1 MSKQKHLGVFIAAA
15 FIGPGTVT
23 TCTLAGVDFGIELLW
38 ALTISIVITY
48 YFQEIA
54 ARLGWVLNEDLDQ
67 IIMRGIKQPL
77 LRFAVLG
84 LIVSSIFIGN
94 AAYQGGNLS
103 GTLIGLQ
110 LLSDQ
115 SISKTIL
122 MILIGL
128 GVLTMLWNGRFEL
141 IKRLLMLLVVLM
153 GISFLITAIYLGP
166 GILTLLKAAFIPT
179 LKGSNTLMIVA
190 LVGTTVVPYNLFL
203 HTALVK
209 QSRSEI
215 SSHRLLKKDALF
227 SILIGGLISMAIL
240 VTAASAGSE
249 GISSVIDLAAILK
262 PSLGEWSKYI
272 VGFGLFAAGFT
283 SSITAPLAAGLVT
296 ASVFRSNEGAISER
310 FSKFAAI
317 LVFAIGWVVTMV
329 GSAPIEI
336 IKFAQIANGILL
348 PIVAITL
355 FILSRN
361 KSLLGELANT
371 KGQNILGIILVLF
384 TLILG
389 LMGLS
394 KALGLWV

>member
-110 LLSDQ
+110 LLSDE

-153 GISFLITAIYLGP
+153 GISFLFTAIYLGP

-296 ASVFRSNEGAISER
+296 ASVFRSNEGVISER

-394 KALGLWV
+394 KALGL

>member
-23 TCTLAGVDFGIELLW
+23 TCTLVGVDFGIELLW
-38 ALTISIVITY
+38 ALTVSIVITY

-179 LKGSNTLMIVA
+179 FKGSSTLMIVA

-296 ASVFRSNEGAISER
+296 ASVFRSKEGAVSER

-394 KALGLWV
+394 KALNL

>member
-1 MSKQKHLGVFIAAA
+1 
-15 FIGPGTVT
+15 
-23 TCTLAGVDFGIELLW
+23 
-38 ALTISIVITY
+38 
-48 YFQEIA
+48 
-54 ARLGWVLNEDLDQ
+54 
-67 IIMRGIKQPL
+67 
-77 LRFAVLG
+77 
-84 LIVSSIFIGN
+84 
-94 AAYQGGNLS
+94 
-103 GTLIGLQ
+103 
-110 LLSDQ
+110 
-115 SISKTIL
+115 
-122 MILIGL
+122 
-128 GVLTMLWNGRFEL
+128 
-141 IKRLLMLLVVLM
+141 MLLVVLM
-153 GISFLITAIYLGP
+153 GISFLFTAIYLGP
-166 GILTLLKAAFIPT
+166 GILSLLKAAFIPT
-179 LKGSNTLMIVA
+179 FKGSSTLMIVA

-215 SSHRLLKKDALF
+215 SSHRLLKKDALL

-272 VGFGLFAAGFT
+272 VGFGLFAAGLT

-296 ASVFRSNEGAISER
+296 ASVCRSKEGAVSER

-361 KSLLGELANT
+361 KSLLGELVNT
-371 KGQNILGIILVLF
+371 KGQNIQGIILVLF

-394 KALGLWV
+394 KALGL

>member
-54 ARLGWVLNEDLDQ
+54 ARLGWVLDEDLDQ
-67 IIMRGIKQPL
+67 IIMRGIKHPM
-77 LRFAVLG
+77 LRFTVLG

-110 LLSDQ
+110 LLSDE
-115 SISKTIL
+115 SISKTTL

-153 GISFLITAIYLGP
+153 GISFLFTAIYLGP

-179 LKGSNTLMIVA
+179 FKGSNTLMIVA

-240 VTAASAGSE
+240 VTAASAGSQ

-296 ASVFRSNEGAISER
+296 ASVFRSKEDAVSER

-317 LVFAIGWVVTMV
+317 LVFAIGF
-329 GSAPIEI
+329 S
-336 IKFAQIANGILL
+336 
-348 PIVAITL
+348 
-355 FILSRN
+355 
-361 KSLLGELANT
+361 
-371 KGQNILGIILVLF
+371 
-384 TLILG
+384 
-389 LMGLS
+389 
-394 KALGLWV
+394 

>member
-1 MSKQKHLGVFIAAA
+1 MKQKHLGVFIAAA

-54 ARLGWVLNEDLDQ
+54 ARLGWALNEELDQ
-67 IIMRGIKQPL
+67 IIMRGIRLPV
-77 LRFAVLG
+77 LRIVVLG

-103 GTLIGLQ
+103 GTLMGLQ

-115 SISKTIL
+115 EVSKTVL
-122 MILIGL
+122 MIFIGT
-128 GVLTMLWNGRFEL
+128 GVLLMLWNGRFEM

-153 GISFLITAIYLGP
+153 GMSFLFTALYLGP
-166 GILTLLKAAFIPT
+166 GILEILKGAFIPT
-179 LKGSNTLMIVA
+179 FKESNTIMIVA

-209 QSRSEI
+209 KSRSEI
-215 SSHRLLKKDALF
+215 QSHHSLKKDALI

-240 VTAASAGSE
+240 VTAASAGNE
-249 GISSVIDLAAILK
+249 GINSVIDLAAILE

-296 ASVFRSNEGAISER
+296 ASVFRSQEGVVSDR
-310 FSKFAAI
+310 FSRYAAI
-317 LVFAIGWVVTMV
+317 LVFGIGWIVTMA

-336 IKFAQIANGILL
+336 IKFAQITNGMLL

-361 KSLLGELANT
+361 KSLLGELVNT
-371 KGQNILGIILVLF
+371 KGQNLLGFVLVLF

-389 LMGLS
+389 LMGLI
-394 KALGLWV
+394 KALG

>member
-1 MSKQKHLGVFIAAA
+1 MKQKHLGVFIAAA

-48 YFQEIA
+48 YFQEIT
-54 ARLGWVLNEDLDQ
+54 ARLGWALNEELDQ
-67 IIMRGIKQPL
+67 IIMRGIRLPA
-77 LRFAVLG
+77 LRIVVLG

-103 GTLIGLQ
+103 GTLMGLQ

-115 SISKTIL
+115 EVSKTVL
-122 MILIGL
+122 MIFIGT
-128 GVLTMLWNGRFEL
+128 GVLLMLWNGRFEM

-153 GISFLITAIYLGP
+153 GMSFLFTALYLGP
-166 GILTLLKAAFIPT
+166 GILEILKGAFIPT
-179 LKGSNTLMIVA
+179 FKESNTLMIVA

-209 QSRSEI
+209 KSRSEI
-215 SSHRLLKKDALF
+215 QSHHSLKKDALI

-240 VTAASAGSE
+240 VTAASAGNE
-249 GISSVIDLAAILK
+249 GINSVIDLAAILE

-296 ASVFRSNEGAISER
+296 ASVFRSQEGVVSDR
-310 FSKFAAI
+310 FSRYAAI
-317 LVFAIGWVVTMV
+317 LVFGIGWIVTMV

-336 IKFAQIANGILL
+336 IKFAQITNGMLL

-361 KSLLGELANT
+361 KSLLGELVNT
-371 KGQNILGIILVLF
+371 KGQNLLGFVLVLF

-389 LMGLS
+389 LMGLI
-394 KALGLWV
+394 KALG

>member
-67 IIMRGIKQPL
+67 IIMQGIKQPL

-122 MILIGL
+122 MILIGI
-128 GVLTMLWNGRFEL
+128 GVLTMLWKGRFEL

-153 GISFLITAIYLGP
+153 GISFLFTAIYLGP
-166 GILTLLKAAFIPT
+166 AILTLLKAAFIPT
-179 LKGSNTLMIVA
+179 FKGSNTLMIVA

-209 QSRSEI
+209 QSRSKI
-215 SSHRLLKKDALF
+215 SSHQLLKKDALL

-240 VTAASAGSE
+240 VTAASAGSQ
-249 GISSVIDLAAILK
+249 GISSVIDLAAILE

-296 ASVFRSNEGAISER
+296 ASVFRSNEGAVSER

-394 KALGLWV
+394 KALGL

>member
-115 SISKTIL
+115 LISKAVL
-122 MILIGL
+122 MILIGVA
-128 GVLTMLWNGRFEL
+128 VLTMLWNGRFEL

-153 GISFLITAIYLGP
+153 GIIFLITAIYLGP

-179 LKGSNTLMIVA
+179 LKESNTLMIVA

-215 SSHRLLKKDALF
+215 SSHQLLKKDALL

-249 GISSVIDLAAILK
+249 GISSVIDLAATLK

-296 ASVFRSNEGAISER
+296 ASVFRSNEGVVSER

-394 KALGLWV
+394 KALSL

>member
-23 TCTLAGVDFGIELLW
+23 TCTIAGVDFGIELLW
-38 ALTISIVITY
+38 ALAISIVITY

-103 GTLIGLQ
+103 GTLMGLQ

-115 SISKTIL
+115 EVSKTVL
-122 MILIGL
+122 MIFIGT
-128 GVLTMLWNGRFEL
+128 GVLLMLWNGRFEM

-153 GISFLITAIYLGP
+153 GMSFLFTALYLGP
-166 GILTLLKAAFIPT
+166 GILEILKGAFIPT
-179 LKGSNTLMIVA
+179 FKESNTLMIVA

-209 QSRSEI
+209 KSRSEI
-215 SSHRLLKKDALF
+215 QSHHSLKKDALI

-240 VTAASAGSE
+240 VTAASAGNE
-249 GISSVIDLAAILK
+249 GINSVIDLAAILE

-296 ASVFRSNEGAISER
+296 ASVFRSQEGVVSDR
-310 FSKFAAI
+310 FSRYAAI
-317 LVFAIGWVVTMV
+317 LVFGIGWIVTMV

-336 IKFAQIANGILL
+336 IKFAQITNGMLL

-361 KSLLGELANT
+361 KSLLGELVNT
-371 KGQNILGIILVLF
+371 KGQNLLGFVLVLF

-389 LMGLS
+389 LMGLI
-394 KALGLWV
+394 KALG

>member
-115 SISKTIL
+115 SISKTVL
-122 MILIGL
+122 MILIGV

-166 GILTLLKAAFIPT
+166 GILTLLKAAFIPI
-179 LKGSNTLMIVA
+179 LKESNTLMIVA

-215 SSHRLLKKDALF
+215 STHQLLKKDALL

-296 ASVFRSNEGAISER
+296 ASVFRSNEGVVSKR

-394 KALGLWV
+394 KALGL

>member
-67 IIMRGIKQPL
+67 IIMRGINQPL
-77 LRFAVLG
+77 LRFTVLG

-110 LLSDQ
+110 LLSDE
-115 SISKTIL
+115 SISKTTL

-153 GISFLITAIYLGP
+153 GISFLFTAIYLGP
-166 GILTLLKAAFIPT
+166 GILTLLKAAFIPAF
-179 LKGSNTLMIVA
+179 KGSNTLMIVA

-296 ASVFRSNEGAISER
+296 ASVFRSNEGVISER

-361 KSLLGELANT
+361 KSLLGELVNT
-371 KGQNILGIILVLF
+371 KGQNILGVILVLF

-389 LMGLS
+389 LMGLN
-394 KALGLWV
+394 KALGL

>member
-1 MSKQKHLGVFIAAA
+1 MAKQKHLGVFIAAA

-23 TCTLAGVDFGIELLW
+23 TCTLAGVDFGADLLW
-38 ALTISIVITY
+38 ALTISVVITY

-54 ARLGWVLNEDLDQ
+54 ARLGWALNEDLDQ
-67 IIMRGIKQPL
+67 IIMRGIKQPA
-77 LRFAVLG
+77 LRFAVLS

-103 GTLIGLQ
+103 GTLMGLQ
-110 LLSDQ
+110 LLSDHTF
-115 SISKTIL
+115 SKTIL
-122 MILIGL
+122 MILIGA
-128 GVLTMLWNGRFEL
+128 GVLLMLWNGRFEL
-141 IKRLLMLLVVLM
+141 IKKLLMFLVVLM
-153 GISFLITAIYLGP
+153 GISFLFTAVYLGP
-166 GILTLLKAAFIPT
+166 GILTLVKGAFIPN
-179 LKGSNTLMIVA
+179 LNSSNTLMVVA

-203 HTALVK
+203 HAALVK
-209 QSRSEI
+209 HSRSEI
-215 SSHRLLKKDALF
+215 TSHQSLKKDALV
-227 SILIGGLISMAIL
+227 SIFIGGLISMAIL
-240 VTAASAGSE
+240 ITSASAGSE
-249 GISSVIDLAAILK
+249 GIKSVVDLAAILK

-296 ASVFRSNEGAISER
+296 ASVFRSKEGVVSER

-329 GSAPIEI
+329 GTAPIEI

-361 KSLLGELANT
+361 KSLLAELANT
-371 KGQNILGIILVLF
+371 KGQNLLGFILVLF

-394 KALGLWV
+394 KALG

>member
-1 MSKQKHLGVFIAAA
+1 
-15 FIGPGTVT
+15 
-23 TCTLAGVDFGIELLW
+23 
-38 ALTISIVITY
+38 
-48 YFQEIA
+48 
-54 ARLGWVLNEDLDQ
+54 
-67 IIMRGIKQPL
+67 
-77 LRFAVLG
+77 
-84 LIVSSIFIGN
+84 
-94 AAYQGGNLS
+94 
-103 GTLIGLQ
+103 
-110 LLSDQ
+110 
-115 SISKTIL
+115 
-122 MILIGL
+122 
-128 GVLTMLWNGRFEL
+128 
-141 IKRLLMLLVVLM
+141 
-153 GISFLITAIYLGP
+153 
-166 GILTLLKAAFIPT
+166 
-179 LKGSNTLMIVA
+179 MIVA

-215 SSHRLLKKDALF
+215 SSHQLLKKDALL

-240 VTAASAGSE
+240 VTAASVGSE

-296 ASVFRSNEGAISER
+296 ASVFRSKEGVVSER

-317 LVFAIGWVVTMV
+317 LVFAIGWVITMV

-371 KGQNILGIILVLF
+371 KGQNLLGIILVLF

-394 KALGLWV
+394 KALS

>member
-54 ARLGWVLNEDLDQ
+54 ARLGWILNEDLDQ

-122 MILIGL
+122 MILIGI
-128 GVLTMLWNGRFEL
+128 GVLIMLWNGRFEL

-179 LKGSNTLMIVA
+179 FKGSNTLMIVA

-215 SSHRLLKKDALF
+215 SSHQLLKKDALV

-296 ASVFRSNEGAISER
+296 ASVFRSNEGVVSER
-310 FSKFAAI
+310 FSKLAAI
-317 LVFAIGWVVTMV
+317 LVFSIGWVVTMV

-394 KALGLWV
+394 KALGL

>member
-179 LKGSNTLMIVA
+179 FKGSSTLMIVA

-249 GISSVIDLAAILK
+249 GISSVIDLAAILE

-336 IKFAQIANGILL
+336 IKFAQIANGVLL

-394 KALGLWV
+394 KALGL

>member
-1 MSKQKHLGVFIAAA
+1 MAKQKHLGVFIAAA

-38 ALTISIVITY
+38 ALTISVVITY

-54 ARLGWVLNEDLDQ
+54 ARLGWILNEDLDQ
-67 IIMRGIKQPL
+67 IIMRGIKQPA
-77 LRFAVLG
+77 LRFAVLS

-103 GTLIGLQ
+103 GTLMGLQ
-110 LLSDQ
+110 LLSDYAF
-115 SISKTIL
+115 SKTIL
-122 MILIGL
+122 MTLIGG
-128 GVLTMLWNGRFEL
+128 GVLIMLWKGRFEL
-141 IKRLLMLLVVLM
+141 IKKLLMFLVVLM
-153 GISFLITAIYLGP
+153 GISFLFTAVYLGP
-166 GILTLLKAAFIPT
+166 GILTLV
-179 LKGSNTLMIVA
+179 KGALMPNLNSSNTLMVVA

-215 SSHRLLKKDALF
+215 TSHQSLKKDALI
-227 SILIGGLISMAIL
+227 SIFIGGLISMAIL
-240 VTAASAGSE
+240 ITAASADSE
-249 GISSVIDLAAILK
+249 GIKSVIDLAAILK

-296 ASVFRSNEGAISER
+296 ASVFRSKEGAVSER

-361 KSLLGELANT
+361 KSLLGELVNT
-371 KGQNILGIILVLF
+371 KGQNLLGFILVLF

-394 KALGLWV
+394 KALG

>member
-77 LRFAVLG
+77 LRFTVLG

-179 LKGSNTLMIVA
+179 FKGSSTLMIVA

-249 GISSVIDLAAILK
+249 GISSVIDLAAILE

-394 KALGLWV
+394 KALGL

>member
-23 TCTLAGVDFGIELLW
+23 TCTLAGVDFGIDLLW

-153 GISFLITAIYLGP
+153 GISFLFTAIYLGP
-166 GILTLLKAAFIPT
+166 AILTLLKAAFIPT
-179 LKGSNTLMIVA
+179 FKGSNTLMIVA

-215 SSHRLLKKDALF
+215 SSHQLLKKDALL

-240 VTAASAGSE
+240 VTAASAGSQ
-249 GISSVIDLAAILK
+249 GISSVIDLAAILQ

-296 ASVFRSNEGAISER
+296 ASVFRSNEGEVSKR

-394 KALGLWV
+394 KALGL

>member
-54 ARLGWVLNEDLDQ
+54 ARLGWILNEDLDQ

-122 MILIGL
+122 MILIGI

-153 GISFLITAIYLGP
+153 GISFLFTAIYLGP
-166 GILTLLKAAFIPT
+166 AILTLLKAAFIPT
-179 LKGSNTLMIVA
+179 FKGSNTLMIVA

-215 SSHRLLKKDALF
+215 SSHQLLKKDALL

-240 VTAASAGSE
+240 VTAASAGSK
-249 GISSVIDLAAILK
+249 GISSVIDLAAILE

-296 ASVFRSNEGAISER
+296 ASVFRSNEGVVSER

-317 LVFAIGWVVTMV
+317 LVFSIGWVVTMV

-394 KALGLWV
+394 KALGL

>member
-54 ARLGWVLNEDLDQ
+54 ARLGWILNEDLDQ

-122 MILIGL
+122 MILIGI

-153 GISFLITAIYLGP
+153 GISFLFTAIYLGP
-166 GILTLLKAAFIPT
+166 AILTLLKAAFIPT
-179 LKGSNTLMIVA
+179 FKGSNTLMIVA

-209 QSRSEI
+209 QSRSKI
-215 SSHRLLKKDALF
+215 SSHQLLKKDALL

-240 VTAASAGSE
+240 VTAASAGSK
-249 GISSVIDLAAILK
+249 GISSVIDLAAILE

-296 ASVFRSNEGAISER
+296 ASVFRSNEGAVSER

-394 KALGLWV
+394 KALGL

>member
-128 GVLTMLWNGRFEL
+128 GVLTMLWNGRFDL

-153 GISFLITAIYLGP
+153 GISFLFTAIYLGP
-166 GILTLLKAAFIPT
+166 AILTLLKAAFIPT
-179 LKGSNTLMIVA
+179 FKGSNTLMIVA

-215 SSHRLLKKDALF
+215 SSHQLLKKDALL

-240 VTAASAGSE
+240 VTAASAGNQ
-249 GISSVIDLAAILK
+249 GINSVIDLAAILE

-394 KALGLWV
+394 KALGL

>member
-122 MILIGL
+122 MILIGI

-153 GISFLITAIYLGP
+153 GISFLFTAIYLGP
-166 GILTLLKAAFIPT
+166 AILTLLKAAFIPT
-179 LKGSNTLMIVA
+179 FKGSNTLMIVA

-215 SSHRLLKKDALF
+215 SSHQLLKKDALL

-262 PSLGEWSKYI
+262 PSLGKWSKYI

-296 ASVFRSNEGAISER
+296 ASVFRSNEGVVSER

-394 KALGLWV
+394 KALGL

>member
-38 ALTISIVITY
+38 ALTISVVITY

-54 ARLGWVLNEDLDQ
+54 ARLGWILNEDLDQ
-67 IIMRGIKQPL
+67 IIMRGIKQPA
-77 LRFAVLG
+77 LRFAVLS

-103 GTLIGLQ
+103 GTLMGLQ
-110 LLSDQ
+110 LLSDYAF
-115 SISKTIL
+115 SKTIL
-122 MILIGL
+122 MTLIGG
-128 GVLTMLWNGRFEL
+128 GVLIMLWKGRFEL
-141 IKRLLMLLVVLM
+141 IKKLLMFLVVLM
-153 GISFLITAIYLGP
+153 GISFLFTAVYLGP
-166 GILTLLKAAFIPT
+166 GILTLVKGAFIPN
-179 LKGSNTLMIVA
+179 LNSSNTLMVVA

-215 SSHRLLKKDALF
+215 TSHQSLKKDALI
-227 SILIGGLISMAIL
+227 SIFIGGLISMAIL
-240 VTAASAGSE
+240 ITAASASSE
-249 GISSVIDLAAILK
+249 GIKSVIDLAAVLK

-272 VGFGLFAAGFT
+272 IGFGLFAAGFT

-296 ASVFRSNEGAISER
+296 ASVFRSKEGVVSER

-361 KSLLGELANT
+361 KSLLGELVNT
-371 KGQNILGIILVLF
+371 KGQNIQGIILVLF

-394 KALGLWV
+394 KALGL

>member
-54 ARLGWVLNEDLDQ
+54 ARLGWILNEDLDQ

-122 MILIGL
+122 MILIGI
-128 GVLTMLWNGRFEL
+128 GVFTMLWNGRFEL

-153 GISFLITAIYLGP
+153 GISFLFTAIYLGP
-166 GILTLLKAAFIPT
+166 AILTLLKAAFIPT
-179 LKGSNTLMIVA
+179 LKESNTLMTVA

-215 SSHRLLKKDALF
+215 SSHQLLKKDALL

-262 PSLGEWSKYI
+262 PSLGKWSKYI

-296 ASVFRSNEGAISER
+296 ASVFRSNEGVVSER

-394 KALGLWV
+394 KALGL

>member
-1 MSKQKHLGVFIAAA
+1 MMKQKHLGVFIAAA

-54 ARLGWVLNEDLDQ
+54 ARLGWALNEELDQ
-67 IIMRGIKQPL
+67 IIMRGIRLPV
-77 LRFAVLG
+77 LRIVILG

-103 GTLIGLQ
+103 GTLMGLQ

-115 SISKTIL
+115 EVSKTVL
-122 MILIGL
+122 MIFIGT
-128 GVLTMLWNGRFEL
+128 GVLLMLWNGRFEM

-153 GISFLITAIYLGP
+153 GMSFLFTALYLGP
-166 GILTLLKAAFIPT
+166 GILEILKGAFIPT
-179 LKGSNTLMIVA
+179 FKESNTIMIVA

-209 QSRSEI
+209 KSRSEI
-215 SSHRLLKKDALF
+215 QSHHSLKKDALI

-249 GISSVIDLAAILK
+249 GINSVIDLAVILE

-296 ASVFRSNEGAISER
+296 ASVFRSQEGVVSDR
-310 FSKFAAI
+310 FSRYAAI
-317 LVFAIGWVVTMV
+317 LVFGIGWIVTMV

-336 IKFAQIANGILL
+336 IKFAQITNGMLL

-361 KSLLGELANT
+361 KSLLGELVNT
-371 KGQNILGIILVLF
+371 KGQNLLGFVLVLF

-389 LMGLS
+389 LMGLI
-394 KALGLWV
+394 KALG

>member
-67 IIMRGIKQPL
+67 IIMRGIKQPP
-77 LRFAVLG
+77 LRFTVLG

-103 GTLIGLQ
+103 GTLMGLQ

-115 SISKTIL
+115 SISKTVL

-128 GVLTMLWNGRFEL
+128 GVLSMLWNGRFEL

-166 GILTLLKAAFIPT
+166 GILTLLKAAFIPAF
-179 LKGSNTLMIVA
+179 KGSSTLMIVA

-215 SSHRLLKKDALF
+215 STHQLLKKDALL

-296 ASVFRSNEGAISER
+296 ASVFRSNEGVVSER
-310 FSKFAAI
+310 FSKLAAI

-348 PIVAITL
+348 PVVAITL

-394 KALGLWV
+394 KALGL

>member
-1 MSKQKHLGVFIAAA
+1 MKQKHLGVFIAAA

-48 YFQEIA
+48 YFQEIT
-54 ARLGWVLNEDLDQ
+54 ARLGWALNEELDQ
-67 IIMRGIKQPL
+67 IIMRGIRLPA
-77 LRFAVLG
+77 LRIVVLG

-103 GTLIGLQ
+103 GTLMGLQ

-115 SISKTIL
+115 EVSKTVL
-122 MILIGL
+122 MIFIGT
-128 GVLTMLWNGRFEL
+128 GVLLMLWNGRFEM

-153 GISFLITAIYLGP
+153 GMSFLFTALYLGP
-166 GILTLLKAAFIPT
+166 GILEILKGAFIPT
-179 LKGSNTLMIVA
+179 FKESNTLMIVA

-209 QSRSEI
+209 KSRSEI
-215 SSHRLLKKDALF
+215 QSHHSLKKDALI

-240 VTAASAGSE
+240 VTAASAGNE
-249 GISSVIDLAAILK
+249 GINSVIDLAAILE

-296 ASVFRSNEGAISER
+296 ASVFRSKEGVVSER

-317 LVFAIGWVVTMV
+317 LVFAIGWVITMV
-329 GSAPIEI
+329 GSAPIKI

-371 KGQNILGIILVLF
+371 KGQNLLGIILVLF

-389 LMGLS
+389 LIGLS
-394 KALGLWV
+394 KALS

>member
-54 ARLGWVLNEDLDQ
+54 ARLGWILNEDLDQ

-122 MILIGL
+122 MILIGI

-141 IKRLLMLLVVLM
+141 IKRLLILLVVLM
-153 GISFLITAIYLGP
+153 GISFLFTAIYLGP
-166 GILTLLKAAFIPT
+166 AILTLLKAAFIPT
-179 LKGSNTLMIVA
+179 FKGSNTLMIVA

-215 SSHRLLKKDALF
+215 SSHQLLKKDALL

-240 VTAASAGSE
+240 VTAASAGSK
-249 GISSVIDLAAILK
+249 GISSVIDLAAILE

-296 ASVFRSNEGAISER
+296 ASVFRSNEGVVSER

-317 LVFAIGWVVTMV
+317 LVFSIGWVVTMV

-394 KALGLWV
+394 KALGL

>member
-110 LLSDQ
+110 LLSDE

-122 MILIGL
+122 MILIGV

-153 GISFLITAIYLGP
+153 GISFLFTAIYLGP

-296 ASVFRSNEGAISER
+296 ASVFRSNEGVISER

-394 KALGLWV
+394 KALGL

>member
-115 SISKTIL
+115 SISKTVL

-179 LKGSNTLMIVA
+179 LKESNTLMIVA

-215 SSHRLLKKDALF
+215 SSHQLLKKDALL

-240 VTAASAGSE
+240 VTAASAGSQ
-249 GISSVIDLAAILK
+249 GISSVIDLAAILE

-296 ASVFRSNEGAISER
+296 ASVFRSNEGVVSER

-317 LVFAIGWVVTMV
+317 LVFAIGWGVTMV

-361 KSLLGELANT
+361 KGLLGELANT

-384 TLILG
+384 TFILG

-394 KALGLWV
+394 KALGL

>member
-1 MSKQKHLGVFIAAA
+1 MMKQKHLGVFIAAA

-23 TCTLAGVDFGIELLW
+23 TCTLAGVDFGVELLW

-54 ARLGWVLNEDLDQ
+54 ARLGWSLNEELDQ
-67 IIMRGIKQPL
+67 IIMRGIRLPA
-77 LRFAVLG
+77 LRIVVLG

-103 GTLIGLQ
+103 GTLMGLQ

-115 SISKTIL
+115 AVSKTVI
-122 MILIGL
+122 MIFIGA
-128 GVLTMLWNGRFEL
+128 GVLLMLWNGRFEM

-153 GISFLITAIYLGP
+153 GISFLFTALYMGP
-166 GILTLLKAAFIPT
+166 GILEILKGAFIPT
-179 LKGSNTLMIVA
+179 FNESNTLMIVA

-203 HTALVK
+203 HTALIK
-209 QSRSEI
+209 KSCSEI
-215 SSHRLLKKDALF
+215 PSHHSLKKDALI
-227 SILIGGLISMAIL
+227 SIIIGGLISMAIL

-249 GISSVIDLAAILK
+249 GIKSVIGLAAILE

-296 ASVFRSNEGAISER
+296 ASVFRSKEGVVSDQ
-310 FSKFAAI
+310 FSRYASI
-317 LVFAIGWVVTMV
+317 LVFVIGWIVTMV

-336 IKFAQIANGILL
+336 IKFAQITNGILL

-371 KGQNILGIILVLF
+371 KGQNLLGFVLVLF

-389 LMGLS
+389 LIGLI
-394 KALGLWV
+394 KALG

>member
-115 SISKTIL
+115 SISKIIL

-179 LKGSNTLMIVA
+179 FKGSSTLMIVA

-215 SSHRLLKKDALF
+215 SSHRLLKQDALF

-296 ASVFRSNEGAISER
+296 ASVFRSNEGVVSKR
-310 FSKFAAI
+310 FSKIAAI

-371 KGQNILGIILVLF
+371 KSQNILGIILVLF

-394 KALGLWV
+394 KALGL

>member
-23 TCTLAGVDFGIELLW
+23 TCTIAGVDFGIELLW

-103 GTLIGLQ
+103 GTLMGLQ

-128 GVLTMLWNGRFEL
+128 GVLSMLWNGRFEL

-179 LKGSNTLMIVA
+179 FKGSSTLMIVA

-296 ASVFRSNEGAISER
+296 ASVFRSNEGAVSER
-310 FSKFAAI
+310 FSKLAAI

-355 FILSRN
+355 FILSRDR
-361 KSLLGELANT
+361 SLLGELTNT

-394 KALGLWV
+394 KALGL

>member
-67 IIMRGIKQPL
+67 IIMQGIKQPL

-122 MILIGL
+122 MILIGI

-153 GISFLITAIYLGP
+153 GISFLFTAIYLGP
-166 GILTLLKAAFIPT
+166 AILTLLKAAFIPT
-179 LKGSNTLMIVA
+179 FKGSSTLMIVA

-215 SSHRLLKKDALF
+215 SSHQLLKKDALL
-227 SILIGGLISMAIL
+227 SILIGGLISMTIL
-240 VTAASAGSE
+240 VTAASAGSQ
-249 GISSVIDLAAILK
+249 GISSVIDLAAILE

-296 ASVFRSNEGAISER
+296 ASVFRSNEGAVSER

-371 KGQNILGIILVLF
+371 KGQNILGIIFMLF

-394 KALGLWV
+394 KALGL